1 MRAWQDAPWPFT
13 PLDSFAL
20 LRRDSGM
27 RWLVRFSPLLAI
39 LIFTIGCVGTP
50 SPLTPNVR
58 GSVGLP
64 HFGVLTDAVA
74 LSKRTHTFRLFRDSN
89 ARWGTPRLIG
99 TIEHAAAVVHR
110 LRPGAPL
117 LVGDISAK
125 NGGFRT
131 GHKSHRT
138 GRDVDL
144 LLYTLTPDGRSI
156 PSPGFVTFGPDGIA
170 EGPKHTFVRFD
181 TERNWQFVKALVT
194 SPKADVQWIFIARWL
209 EALMIE
215 HARARGEDLEL
226 IWRAENVM
234 LQPTD
239 SAAHDDHFH
248 LRIACTQDE
257 LVHGCDVHGPAW
269 PWLPNPPVLDHVSD
283 EELLSALLEG
293 LLPSDGG
300 TNPPASEV
308 ASP

>member
-1 MRAWQDAPWPFT
+1 
-13 PLDSFAL
+13 
-20 LRRDSGM
+20 M
-27 RWLVRFSPLLAI
+27 RWPVRLSLVLAI
-39 LIFTIGCVGTP
+39 LICAIGCVGTP
-50 SPLTPNVR
+50 SPLTPNVH

-64 HFGVLTDAVA
+64 HFGVLTDAVS
-74 LSKRTHTFRLFRDSN
+74 LPKRTHTFRLFRDSN

-99 TIEHAAAVVHR
+99 TIEHAAATVHR

-125 NGGFRT
+125 SGGFRT

-144 LLYTLTPDGRSI
+144 LLYTITPDGRSI
-156 PSPGFVTFGPDGIA
+156 PSPGFVTFGPDGLA
-170 EGPKHTFVRFD
+170 ETPQGTFVRFD

-209 EALMIE
+209 EAMLIE

-269 PWLPNPPVLDHVSD
+269 PWLPGPPVLENVSD

-293 LLPSDGG
+293 LLPADGG
-300 TNPPASEV
+300 TNATASEV
-308 ASP
+308 ALP